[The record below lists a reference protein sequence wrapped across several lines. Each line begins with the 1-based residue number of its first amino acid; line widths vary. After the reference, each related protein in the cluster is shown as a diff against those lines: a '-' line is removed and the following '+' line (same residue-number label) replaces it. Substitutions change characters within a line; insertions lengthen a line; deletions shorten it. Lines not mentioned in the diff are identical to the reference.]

1 MEGMPVFCLI
11 FLKNVYRKART
22 RVLIAYHEV
31 QGDGLLG
38 VEAEPHA
45 SRQEDPLGPALHG
58 GGAHERAHLV
68 QLINLRIIRCLAYC
82 ALKITLAQSH
92 PDCRA

>member
-1 MEGMPVFCLI
+1 MPVFCL
-11 FLKNVYRKART
+11 FLLKHVYPKRKN
-22 RVLIAYHEV
+22 RVLEAYHEV

-38 VEAEPHA
+38 VEAESHA

-58 GGAHERAHLV
+58 GGPHERAHLV